1 MPGIVVIGSQWGD
14 EGKGKVTDLLADD
27 MDMVVRYQG
36 GNNAGHTIVCGED
49 VLKLHLVP
57 SGILYPH
64 IVPVIGNGV
73 VVNPK
78 VLLEEMDDLTARGID
93 VSRLRLSSA
102 AHIVLPC
109 HEALDGLAE
118 EQRGGAKLGTTHRG
132 IGPAYA
138 DKASRLGLRLQD
150 MVDPDLFVERL
161 RTVLTFKNTLIT
173 QVYGGEPLDQDGI
186 ISTYSGYA
194 ARLRNLVTDTP
205 LLIKRAL
212 AGGEN
217 VLFEGAQGTMLDLDH
232 GTYPYV
238 TSSSSTAGGACTGSG
253 IGPFDLN
260 EIIGVTKAYVTRV
273 GLGPFPTEQ
282 DNPTGEAMQDVGQ
295 EFGTTTGRRRRCGWF
310 DMVVMR
316 YAVRV
321 NSMTSIAI
329 TKLDV
334 LSQFESLQVCTGYR
348 CGDLVLDEI
357 PVDLAHFGA
366 CEPTYEELPGW
377 CSDIGSVSSFDELP
391 VEARNYLEFI
401 QREAGIPIR
410 LISVGPERNQTILLD
425 GAGRRLK
432 KSKLVYRD
440 DLPI

>member
-36 GNNAGHTIVCGED
+36 GNNAGHTIVCGDD

-102 AHIVLPC
+102 AHIILPC
-109 HEALDGLAE
+109 HEALDRLAE

-138 DKASRLGLRLQD
+138 DKASRLGLRMQD
-150 MVDPDLFVERL
+150 MTDPAMFEEKL
-161 RTVLTFKNTLIT
+161 RNVLNLKNTLIT
-173 QVYGGEPLDQDGI
+173 RVYDGEALPVDEI
-186 ISTYSGYA
+186 VSTYAGYA
-194 ARLRNLVTDTP
+194 ERLRGLVTDTP

-212 AGGEN
+212 AEGEN

-253 IGPFDLN
+253 IGPFDLH

-282 DNPTGEAMQDVGQ
+282 DNPVGEAMQQVGQ

-321 NSMTSIAI
+321 NSMTSLAI

-334 LSQFESLQVCTGYR
+334 LSQFETLKVCTGYR
-348 CGDLVLDEI
+348 CGDRVLDEV
-357 PVDLAHFGA
+357 PVDLARFGA
-366 CEPTYEELPGW
+366 CEPIYEELPGW
-377 CSDIGSVSSFDELP
+377 NADIGGASTLSELP
-391 VEARNYLEFI
+391 APARDYLDFI

-410 LISVGPERNQTILLD
+410 LVSVGPERNQTILLD
-425 GAGRRLK
+425 GAGRQLK
-432 KSKLVYRD
+432 KSNLIYRD

>member
-1 MPGIVVIGSQWGD
+1 MPGIVVVGSQWGD
-14 EGKGKVTDLLADD
+14 EGKGKVTDLLADE

-73 VVNPK
+73 VINPQ
-78 VLLEEMDDLTARGID
+78 VLLEEMDDLAGRGID
-93 VSRLRLSSA
+93 VSRLRISGSA
-102 AHIVLPC
+102 HVILPC
-109 HEALDGLAE
+109 HEALDRLSE

-138 DKASRLGLRLQD
+138 DKALRQGVRMQD
-150 MVDPDLFVERL
+150 MLDTTQFREKLTRL
-161 RTVLTFKNTLIT
+161 ISFKSRMMT
-173 QVYGGEPLDQDGI
+173 QVYGADPLDLDEI
-186 ISTYSGYA
+186 IPRYVGYA
-194 ARLRNLVTDTP
+194 ERLKPYVTDTA
-205 LLIKRAL
+205 LLVKQAL
-212 AGGEN
+212 REGES
-217 VLFEGAQGTMLDLDH
+217 VLLEGAQGTMLDLDH

-238 TSSSSTAGGACTGSG
+238 TSSSPTAGGACMGSG
-253 IGPFDLN
+253 IGPFDLSD
-260 EIIGVTKAYVTRV
+260 IIGVTKAYVTRV

-282 DNPTGEAMQDVGQ
+282 ENEVGEAMQQVGQ
-295 EFGTTTGRRRRCGWF
+295 EFGTTTGRKRRCGWF
-310 DMVVMR
+310 DMVILR

-334 LSQFESLQVCTGYR
+334 LSQFDELQACTAYA
-348 CGDLVLDEI
+348 CGGETVTEVPTDQSRFASCT
-357 PVDLAHFGA
+357 PVYQTFPGWKSDIG
-366 CEPTYEELPGW
+366 EVTSWEELPM
-377 CSDIGSVSSFDELP
+377 
-391 VEARNYLEFI
+391 EARDYMEFI

-410 LISVGPERNQTILLD
+410 LISVGPERNQTILM
-425 GAGRRLK
+425 GEGRRLG
-432 KSKLVYRD
+432 KSKLIYRD